1 MIIRLVV
8 LQIKQNILYS
18 LKEKTMDK
26 NLVIGIWIVSA
37 IYCLYKLFK
46 RSKNVSLD
54 GVIGYSPG
62 LEIVM
67 VLLIGPLLA
76 IIDFSLTWIR
86 IYKDEEEARRR
97 KQ

>member
-76 IIDFSLTWIR
+76 IIDFCLTWIR
-86 IYKDEEEARRR
+86 IYKDAEEARRR

>member
-1 MIIRLVV
+1 MIGVIVV

-46 RSKNVSLD
+46 RSKNISLD

-86 IYKDEEEARRR
+86 IYKDAEEARRR